1 MPKTDAARVRAQRG
15 TIALFVAAA
24 VLAAVGVALL
34 LGLGGGESP
43 AGSGSAPRTTAPS
56 SAAVGNGKD
65 DTPPAE
71 TSPNAEPSGSH
82 DVPSPDPDPAPVP
95 APVDEVA
102 RAFTT
107 AWASHDAR
115 PGRDSSFDDASRRAA
130 AYAAGD
136 LAEDLRTHTSGS
148 AGTQQWLSWKDRQ
161 IQVTVT
167 VLRVSLPDGAPAPS
181 EDSSF
186 ARVIYKLKES
196 PAKGPATESEEQV
209 ALKLRRGADG
219 SWRVVGLPN
228 V

>member
-1 MPKTDAARVRAQRG
+1 MPKTDAAPVRAQRG

-24 VLAAVGVALL
+24 VLAVVGVALL
-34 LGLGGGESP
+34 LGLGGGERP

-56 SAAVGNGKD
+56 SAAVGNGND

-71 TSPNAEPSGSH
+71 ASPNAEPSGSH
-82 DVPSPDPDPAPVP
+82 DVPGPDPASVP

-161 IQVTVT
+161 VQVTVT

-196 PAKGPATESEEQV
+196 PAKGPVTESEEQV

-219 SWRVVGLPN
+219 SWRVMGLPN